1 MALLNQ
7 MRVGRGGVD
16 AHRLGTVVLVNLAP
30 LDGFEIVA
38 GLLTQNFGTSDCF
51 GFQLIAFF
59 PQKGLLLFPKLIG
72 VLPHLPG
79 EVLQLGYIKNF

>member
-51 GFQLIAFF
+51 GFQLIA
-59 PQKGLLLFPKLIG
+59 
-72 VLPHLPG
+72 VMNLPILWIALCSSP
-79 EVLQLGYIKNF
+79 LQML